1 VLPRTER
8 IWDRPVFAG
17 CHTLN
22 GNGEVTGLEWIRE
35 AGLLATPV
43 GLTSTHSV
51 GVVRD
56 ALAAW
61 EARQRGYDPDAW
73 SLPVVGETWDGRLND
88 ASGGHVGPQH
98 VLDARAAAAAGPV
111 PEGNVGGGTGMICH
125 GFKGGI
131 GTASRLVEDA
141 HGRHTVG
148 VLVQAN
154 HGSRAGFTVNGVPA
168 GELIG
173 PDRVPLPGRP
183 SGAPRPDP
191 RPGAGSIIGIVATD
205 APLLPH
211 QCRRLAQR
219 AVIGIARLGAVGE
232 HYSGDFFLAFATG
245 NDGIPGDHG
254 PPPAPV
260 VPLAMLPDTRI
271 TGLFRGVAE
280 ATEEAV
286 LNALVAARTMTG
298 RDGITARQLP
308 AGELAALL
316 AARSAA
322 PPSAPADAR

>member
-1 VLPRTER
+1 
-8 IWDRPVFAG
+8 
-17 CHTLN
+17 
-22 GNGEVTGLEWIRE
+22 
-35 AGLLATPV
+35 
-43 GLTSTHSV
+43 
-51 GVVRD
+51 
-56 ALAAW
+56 
-61 EARQRGYDPDAW
+61 
-73 SLPVVGETWDGRLND
+73 
-88 ASGGHVGPQH
+88 
-98 VLDARAAAAAGPV
+98 
-111 PEGNVGGGTGMICH
+111 
-125 GFKGGI
+125 
-131 GTASRLVEDA
+131 
-141 HGRHTVG
+141 
-148 VLVQAN
+148 
-154 HGSRAGFTVNGVPA
+154 VPA
-168 GELIG
+168 GQLIG
-173 PDRVPLPGRP
+173 PDRVALPGRP
-183 SGAPRPDP
+183 SAAPGPDP

-298 RDGITARQLP
+298 RDGITAYQLP